1 MSATQVKKLSVLL
14 LLLAL
19 TGSSSNYSH
28 LSSAA
33 LQRWLIKSPHLYF
46 QVAPHLTIT
55 PEQASYPLVMAL
67 AQLPLVNWQYERLQR
82 ALGSNTQP
90 GVKPLL
96 LRLWHSLNQRQRRQL
111 AEQFLQTS
119 QWPLLSKVIKLGG
132 VPETHRVFT
141 QLAQA
146 KAVAE
151 LPRHIELDNYRL
163 LDEIGMPTTPSCKYN
178 IALLASDLKG
188 LRQLQQLKMAFE
200 QQPEPQADVY
210 CLSKPIYAAKRLSC
224 TEKDRF
230 AKCHLAASSITEN
243 FDYTVLM
250 AAKGHANVAG
260 QQMTL
265 AHTSNYNVFIHELM
279 HFSGFEDE
287 YPVAPAKAKWLC
299 AKSGYKAPNLYV
311 GEHAPYNWARS
322 RTCEH
327 GKLTSFKPQKGYTLL
342 EYQSIKLSDK
352 YRQLWLQALNLAP
365 TSQLSRVNSAE

>member
-14 LLLAL
+14 LLLVL

-28 LSSAA
+28 LSSAT
-33 LQRWLIKSPHLYF
+33 LQRWLVKSPHLYF

-55 PEQASYPLVMAL
+55 PEQASHSLVRAL

-82 ALGSNTQP
+82 ALGSHTQP

-96 LRLWHSLNQRQRRQL
+96 LGLWHKLNQQQRRQL
-111 AEQFLQTS
+111 TEQLLQTS
-119 QWPLLSKVIKLGG
+119 QWPLLSEVIKLGG
-132 VPETHRVFT
+132 VPESHRVFT

-146 KAVAE
+146 KTVAQ
-151 LPRHIELDNYRL
+151 LPRHKELDQYQL
-163 LDEIGMPTTPSCKYN
+163 LNTINKPDHHCRYH
-178 IALLASDLKG
+178 IALIAADLKG

-200 QQPEPQADVY
+200 QQPEPQAGVY

-230 AKCHLAASSITEN
+230 AQCRLAASSITES

-250 AAKGHANVAG
+250 AAKGHANVVG

-265 AHTSNYNVFIHELM
+265 AHNSNYNVFIHELM

-287 YPVAPAKAKWLC
+287 YPVAAAKAKWLC
-299 AKSGYKAPNLYV
+299 AKSGFKAPNLYV
-311 GEHAPYNWARS
+311 GEHAPYNWAPS

-327 GKLTSFKPQKGYTLL
+327 GKLTSFKPQKGYSLL

-352 YRQLWLQALNLAP
+352 YRELWLQALHLAP
-365 TSQLSRVNSAE
+365 TSPLSRVNSAE